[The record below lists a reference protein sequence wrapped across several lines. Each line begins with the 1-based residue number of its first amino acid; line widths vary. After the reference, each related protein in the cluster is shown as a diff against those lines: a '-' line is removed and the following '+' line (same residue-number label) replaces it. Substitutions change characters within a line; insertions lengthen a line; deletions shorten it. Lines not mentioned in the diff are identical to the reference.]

1 MNETEKRAEI
11 LLKSI
16 GREMHKERVEKFNE
30 FDKAARHI
38 EKNDSMTLRN
48 KRQLRMRRLAA
59 AAVIL
64 CISAVLLASL
74 TVTSDAFRGKVFGF
88 LFVEKDGYSE
98 LVKQDETA
106 DVQFVMKYPNYI
118 PQGYEKTD
126 EESFGDMK
134 VLTYKCKDKDDY
146 ISITQM
152 TEDGMTM
159 SVDNEHSIR
168 EKCFVGIC
176 EAFYIKDAD
185 DAENENHMLIWDEKG
200 IFYEIMAA
208 LDKETMIKIG
218 ESLE

>member
-16 GREMHKERVEKFNE
+16 GREMHRERVEKFNE
-30 FDKAARHI
+30 FDAAVKHI
-38 EKNDSMTLRN
+38 EDDDFIKLQ
-48 KRQLRMRRLAA
+48 KKKQLRMRRLIAA
-59 AAVIL
+59 AAIL
-64 CISAVLLASL
+64 CISAVSVASL
-74 TVTSDAFRGKVFGF
+74 TVTSDAFRGKVFGC

-98 LVKQDETA
+98 LVKKDDTA
-106 DVQFVMKYPNYI
+106 DGQFVVKYPDYI

-152 TEDGMTM
+152 AEDGMAM
-159 SVDNEHSIR
+159 SIDNEHSIR

-176 EAFYIKDAD
+176 EAFYIEDAD

>member
-16 GREMHKERVEKFNE
+16 GREMHRERVEKFNE
-30 FDKAARHI
+30 FDAAVKHI
-38 EKNDSMTLRN
+38 EDDDFIKLQ
-48 KRQLRMRRLAA
+48 KKKQLRMRRLIAA
-59 AAVIL
+59 AAIL
-64 CISAVLLASL
+64 CISVVSVASL

-98 LVKQDETA
+98 LVKKDDTA
-106 DVQFVMKYPNYI
+106 DSQFVVKYPDYI

-159 SVDNEHSIR
+159 SIDNEHSIR

-176 EAFYIKDAD
+176 EAFYIEDTD
-185 DAENENHMLIWDEKG
+185 DAENENHILIWDENG